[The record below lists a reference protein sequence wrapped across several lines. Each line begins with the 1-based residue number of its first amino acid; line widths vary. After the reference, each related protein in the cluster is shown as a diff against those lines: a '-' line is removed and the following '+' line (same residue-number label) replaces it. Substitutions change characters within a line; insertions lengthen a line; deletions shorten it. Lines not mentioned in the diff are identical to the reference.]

1 MLEFLKNK
9 PLSELKFAV
18 VDTETTGL
26 SGTNDYVLQL
36 GVVIS
41 RSDGTIE
48 EQYETF
54 VKRFFWKPGRL
65 GAYKVHGIKR
75 SDLRKGINPQ
85 EMINRLNQLL
95 SETIFVAHNAKFD
108 IGFLN
113 GEADRLKTKIN
124 CNGPLDTLKM
134 SRALDPKRVNSHRLK
149 DVTARYGV
157 TVTRPHDALADALGT
172 ALVLPHLFAQ
182 HKITT
187 TEELVSHFGA

>member
-75 SDLRKGINPQ
+75 SDLRKGISPQ

-124 CNGPLDTLKM
+124 YNGPLDTLKM

>member
-9 PLSELKFAV
+9 PLSEVKFAV

-75 SDLRKGINPQ
+75 SDLRKGISPQ

>member
-9 PLSELKFAV
+9 PLGELKFAV

-75 SDLRKGINPQ
+75 SDLRKGISPQ
-85 EMINRLNQLL
+85 EMINRLNQFLG
-95 SETIFVAHNAKFD
+95 ETIFVAHNAKFD

-113 GEADRLKTKIN
+113 GEADRLKTEIN
-124 CNGPLDTLKM
+124 YNGPLDTLKM

-157 TVTRPHDALADALGT
+157 VVTRPHDALADALGT

>member
-1 MLEFLKNK
+1 MQSVIENKML
-9 PLSELKFAV
+9 SDVRFAV

-41 RSDGTIE
+41 RHDGTIE

-75 SDLRKGINPQ
+75 SDLRRGISPN
-85 EMINRLNQLL
+85 EMIAILKNYLRD
-95 SETIFVAHNAKFD
+95 TIFVAHNAKFD

-113 GEADRLKTKIN
+113 GEASRLKTEIAY
-124 CNGPLDTLKM
+124 NGPLDTLKM
-134 SRALDPKRVNSHRLK
+134 SRALDPKRVNSHKL
-149 DVTARYGV
+149 
-157 TVTRPHDALADALGT
+157 
-172 ALVLPHLFAQ
+172 
-182 HKITT
+182 
-187 TEELVSHFGA
+187 

>member
-9 PLSELKFAV
+9 PLGELKFAV

-75 SDLRKGINPQ
+75 SDLRKGISPQ

-124 CNGPLDTLKM
+124 YNGPLDTLKM

>member
-75 SDLRKGINPQ
+75 SDLRKGISPQ

>member
-1 MLEFLKNK
+1 ML
-9 PLSELKFAV
+9 SDIRFAV

-41 RSDGTIE
+41 RHDGTIE

-75 SDLRKGINPQ
+75 SDLRRGISPD
-85 EMINRLNQLL
+85 EMVATLKNYLRD
-95 SETIFVAHNAKFD
+95 TIFVAHNAKFD

-113 GEADRLKTKIN
+113 GEASRLKTEIVY
-124 CNGPLDTLKM
+124 NGPLDTLKM
-134 SRALDPKRVNSHRLK
+134 SRALDPKRVNSHKLK
-149 DVTARYGV
+149 DVTTRYGV
-157 TVTRPHDALADALGT
+157 AVTRPHDALADALGT
-172 ALVLPHLFAQ
+172 ALVLPHLLRA
-182 HKITT
+182 HNVTT
-187 TEELVSHFGA
+187 VEQLTAHFGA

>member
-1 MLEFLKNK
+1 MLEFIKEK
-9 PLSELKFAV
+9 PLNELKFAV

-26 SGTNDYVLQL
+26 SGTNDFVLQL

-48 EQYETF
+48 AQYETF

-75 SDLRKGINPQ
+75 SDLRKGISPQ
-85 EMINRLNQLL
+85 EMLDRLSDYLK
-95 SETIFVAHNAKFD
+95 ETIFVAHNAKFD

-124 CNGPLDTLKM
+124 FNGPLDTLKL
-134 SRALDPKRVNSHRLK
+134 SRALDPKRANSHRLA
-149 DVTARYGV
+149 DVTKRYGV
-157 TVTRPHDALADALGT
+157 VVSRPHDALADALGT
-172 ALVLPHLFAQ
+172 ALVLPHLIAA

-187 TEELVSHFGA
+187 TAELLPHFGV